1 MSTRKRLNR
10 CCEPGCGLRRTFV
23 ALLLGAGLLGAQFRG
38 FQAAS
43 VAPSAPVSVKPGA
56 EVEIPLT
63 VRIRSGYHIN
73 SDTPAEDYLIP
84 TQVVWDAAPFRIVRV
99 EYPDAEIVR
108 YPFSEK
114 PLSVYSGE
122 IEIVTVLEAPA
133 GAKPGETLAGRLHYQ
148 ACNDKACLA
157 PTSIDISVPLRR

>member
-1 MSTRKRLNR
+1 MSLCSKSAV
-10 CCEPGCGLRRTFV
+10 V
-23 ALLLGAGLLGAQFRG
+23 ALLAALALGAQFRG

-43 VAPSAPVSVKPGA
+43 VAPSPPVTVKPGA
-56 EVEIPLT
+56 EVRVPLT

-73 SDTPAEDYLIP
+73 SDKPAEDYLIP
-84 TQVVWDAAPFRIVRV
+84 TQVVWDAAPLQVVRV
-99 EYPDAEIVR
+99 EYPEAEIVS

-133 GAKPGETLAGRLHYQ
+133 NAKPGETLSGRLHYQ

-157 PTSIDISVPLRR
+157 PVSTDISIPIAR